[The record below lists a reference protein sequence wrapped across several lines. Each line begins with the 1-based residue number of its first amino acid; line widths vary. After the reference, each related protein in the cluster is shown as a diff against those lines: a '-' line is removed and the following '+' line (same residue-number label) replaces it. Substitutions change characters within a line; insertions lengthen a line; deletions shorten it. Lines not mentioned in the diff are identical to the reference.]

1 MRAGVMELAD
11 MTDLKSVELILVRV
25 RVPSPAPLYLKGETM
40 SGPLEKKALVDLE
53 ISIRLS
59 GRDMIMLQF
68 IANKLGVSK
77 SDFLRAAIH
86 DQYWEFE
93 HDSEEVLSWPE

>member
-1 MRAGVMELAD
+1 
-11 MTDLKSVELILVRV
+11 
-25 RVPSPAPLYLKGETM
+25 M
-40 SGPLEKKALVDLE
+40 SGRLEKRALDDKE

-68 IANKLGVSK
+68 IVKKLGVSK
-77 SDFLRAAIH
+77 SDFFFFVIH

>member
-1 MRAGVMELAD
+1 
-11 MTDLKSVELILVRV
+11 
-25 RVPSPAPLYLKGETM
+25 M
-40 SGPLEKKALVDLE
+40 SGRLEKRALDDKE

-68 IANKLGVSK
+68 IVKKLGVSK
-77 SDFLRAAIH
+77 SDFLRSAIH

>member
-1 MRAGVMELAD
+1 
-11 MTDLKSVELILVRV
+11 
-25 RVPSPAPLYLKGETM
+25 M
-40 SGPLEKKALVDLE
+40 SGRLEKRALDDKE

-68 IANKLGVSK
+68 IVKKLGVSK
-77 SDFLRAAIH
+77 SDFLRSAIH

-93 HDSEEVLSWPE
+93 HDSEDVLSWPE